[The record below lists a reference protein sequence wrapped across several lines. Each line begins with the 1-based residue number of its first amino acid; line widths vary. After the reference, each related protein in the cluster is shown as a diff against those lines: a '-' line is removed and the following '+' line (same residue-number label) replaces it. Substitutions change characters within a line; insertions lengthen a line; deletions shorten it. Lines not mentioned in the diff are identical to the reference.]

1 MESLLR
7 QYFSD
12 NNSVYIASDHADINF
27 HTGVAVQ
34 VNGDFVKLYLNLKED
49 RIIEAK
55 YNVSG
60 CPFMIAITAFY
71 IERIKNKTLLEAAEI
86 QDFNIEKTKLKNL
99 LNEQNENKNEEI
111 FKIEKSLVFIKIDI
125 VI

>member
-12 NNSVYIASDHADINF
+12 NNSVYIASDHADINY
-27 HTGVAVQ
+27 HTGVAIQ

-60 CPFMIAITAFY
+60 CPFMIAILHF
-71 IERIKNKTLLEAAEI
+71 ILRE
-86 QDFNIEKTKLKNL
+86 LKIRL
-99 LNEQNENKNEEI
+99 YWKQQR
-111 FKIEKSLVFIKIDI
+111 FKILILKKH
-125 VI
+125 

>member
-12 NNSVYIASDHADINF
+12 NKCAYITANHADIKF
-27 HTGVAVQ
+27 HTGVATQ
-34 VNGDFVKLYLNLKED
+34 ANGNFVKLYLKLEED
-49 RIIEAK
+49 RIVDAK

-71 IERIKNKTLLEAAEI
+71 VEKIKNKTLLEAAEI
-86 QDFNIEKTKLKNL
+86 QDFNIEETLKLPINKKDRLFLLEDALKNC
-99 LNEQNENKNEEI
+99 
-111 FKIEKSLVFIKIDI
+111 IKQINRGK
-125 VI
+125 

>member
-12 NNSVYIASDHADINF
+12 SNSVYIASDHADINF

-71 IERIKNKTLLEAAEI
+71 IERIKNKTLLEAGEI
-86 QDFNIEKTKLKNL
+86 QYFNIEKTLELPINKKDRLFLLEDALKNC
-99 LNEQNENKNEEI
+99 
-111 FKIEKSLVFIKIDI
+111 IKQINRGK
-125 VI
+125 